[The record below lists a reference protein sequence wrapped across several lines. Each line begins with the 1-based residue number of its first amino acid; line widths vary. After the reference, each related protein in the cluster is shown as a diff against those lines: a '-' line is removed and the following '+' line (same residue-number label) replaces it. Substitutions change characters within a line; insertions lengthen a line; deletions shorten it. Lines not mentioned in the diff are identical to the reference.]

1 MTHSHDWVWL
11 GNEAELLE
19 NTADAL
25 PQQDEHTTIIDRGM
39 GCEESNQLLNG
50 SAQKNIQ
57 SQIHRSADS
66 GGKLVKE
73 QKSEPLHSPTSKRKR
88 VKFTTFT
95 TIPPDDGCPTVNSI
109 LSSNDDDIKWVCQD
123 MDLGDSKEIRNY
135 MEKLK
140 DKV

>member
-19 NTADAL
+19 NTADASS
-25 PQQDEHTTIIDRGM
+25 QQDEHTTIIDRGT

-50 SAQKNIQ
+50 SAQNIQ
-57 SQIHRSADS
+57 SQVHRHADS
-66 GGKLVKE
+66 GDKLVTE

-135 MEKLK
+135 MEKFK